1 MILIN
6 KKKPDNV
13 NLLRPRIVME
23 AELGGE
29 DRPRRSILY
38 KLGLVLALVLG
49 ALMVLVFM
57 VVMVLEVSMA
67 LV

>member
-1 MILIN
+1 
-6 KKKPDNV
+6 
-13 NLLRPRIVME
+13 ME
-23 AELGGE
+23 AELGGKY
-29 DRPRRSILY
+29 RPRRSILY

-57 VVMVLEVSMA
+57 VVMVLDVSMA